1 MTIQQTIKI
10 PANRRIVIEV
20 PETFSSGAVSVI
32 LLDVPK
38 PKAPDVETRRRQREA
53 VEKGWGIAKDFK
65 FSSDDLIRNRREDLA
80 LENAKWE
87 RLRRQ
92 ASENAGNE

>member
-1 MTIQQTIKI
+1 MKI
-10 PANRRIVIEV
+10 PADRRIVIKV
-20 PETFSSGAVSVI
+20 PETFTSGKVS
-32 LLDVPK
+32 LMLFDAPK
-38 PKAPDVETRRRQREA
+38 PNAPETPDAETRRKQREA

-65 FSSDDLIRNRREDLA
+65 FSSDDLLRNRRDDLA

-92 ASENAGNE
+92 AASNADDL